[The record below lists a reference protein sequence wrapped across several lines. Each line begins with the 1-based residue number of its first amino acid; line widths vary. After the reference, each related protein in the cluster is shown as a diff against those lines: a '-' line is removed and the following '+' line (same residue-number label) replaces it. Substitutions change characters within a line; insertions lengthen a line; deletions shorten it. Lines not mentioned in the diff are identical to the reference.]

1 MHDFRQLDTWKIGM
15 ELTKK
20 IYHYS
25 NKLPSSQR
33 YAVISQMQRSSASIP
48 SNIAEGCGRDSKKTF
63 SYFLQIALG
72 SAFELETQLLL
83 SRDLFRVEEKEV
95 SELIGM
101 VQKCQKM
108 LIGLKRSLN
117 T

>member
-1 MHDFRQLDTWKIGM
+1 MHDFRQLEIWKIGM

-20 IYHYS
+20 IYYFS
-25 NKLPSSQR
+25 NKLPNSQR
-33 YAVISQMQRSSASIP
+33 FELVSQMHRSSVSIP

-83 SRDLFRVEEKEV
+83 CKDLFSVEEKEV
-95 SELIGM
+95 EELIGL

-108 LIGLKRSLN
+108 LISLKRSLN